1 VTRRALVAG
10 AGIGG
15 LAAALALARQG
26 FRVDVFERAPACQ
39 EFGAGLQLTPNA
51 TRALR
56 ALGALEAVSALA
68 TAPRAV
74 RVLRG
79 SNGGELAHLP
89 VDDAEQRWGAPYLA
103 IHRVDLQRALADAA
117 TSANVALHFAT
128 EVVSFESEATSV
140 SVGLRRGGVERRE
153 SGALLVGADGLRSQV
168 RSELRTQGG
177 FGADGAPRLSG
188 RVAFRATV
196 AAERVAA
203 RARTSEVTLRI
214 GPSAHLV
221 HYPLRGGSLVN
232 LAAVIEAGWRGSP
245 EDDPWDA
252 VADRPALDRAFADW
266 SGDARALIAAPTDW
280 RAWPLYVREPLP
292 HFASGRIALIGD
304 AAHPMTPF
312 LAQGAAQAIED
323 AEALGRR
330 LAESDDVTSALAAY
344 SDDRVARAT
353 RIQREALAQ
362 GRLFHLDGPLAFA
375 RDLTMLALGPEGVL
389 RRYGW
394 LYAA

>member
-1 VTRRALVAG
+1 MTRRALVAG

-15 LAAALALARQG
+15 LAAALALARHG
-26 FRVDVFERAPACQ
+26 FRVDVFERAPALH
-39 EFGAGLQLTPNA
+39 ELGAGLQLTPNA

-56 ALGALEAVSALA
+56 ALGVLEAVSALA

-79 SNGGELAHLP
+79 ADGGELAHLP

-103 IHRVDLQRALADAA
+103 IHRADLQRALADAA
-117 TSANVALHFAT
+117 IAANVALHFDS
-128 EVVSFESEATSV
+128 EVVGLDSDAASASL
-140 SVGLRRGGVERRE
+140 GLRRRGVERRE
-153 SGALLVGADGLRSQV
+153 SGALLVAADGLRSLV
-168 RSELRTQGG
+168 RAQGG
-177 FGADGAPRLSG
+177 FGANEAPRLSG

-203 RARTSEVTLRI
+203 RAHANEVTLRI

-221 HYPLRGGSLVN
+221 HYPLRGASLIN
-232 LAAVIEAGWRGSP
+232 LAAVIEASWRGSA

-280 RAWPLYVREPLP
+280 RAWPLHVREPLP
-292 HFASGRIALIGD
+292 HFAKGRVALIGD

-330 LAESDDVTSALAAY
+330 LAETDDVASALAAY
-344 SDDRVARAT
+344 SDDRVARAN

-394 LYAA
+394 LYTA

>member
-1 VTRRALVAG
+1 L
-10 AGIGG
+10 
-15 LAAALALARQG
+15 
-26 FRVDVFERAPACQ
+26 Q

-79 SNGGELAHLP
+79 ADGGELAHLP
-89 VDDAEQRWGAPYLA
+89 VEDAERRWGAPYLA
-103 IHRVDLQRALADAA
+103 IHRADLQCALAAA
-117 TSANVALHFAT
+117 ARANGVSLHFDAQVASV
-128 EVVSFESEATSV
+128 EGDETSV
-140 SVGLRRGGVERRE
+140 SLGVRRAGRDSSERGE
-153 SGALLVGADGLRSQV
+153 LLVGADGLRSSV
-168 RSELRTQGG
+168 RALAG
-177 FGADGAPRLSG
+177 FGGIAPGGTDAPAFSG
-188 RVAFRATV
+188 KVAFRATV
-196 AAERVAA
+196 AADRVAPRA
-203 RARTSEVTLRI
+203 RANEVTLRI
-214 GPSAHLV
+214 GARAHLV
-221 HYPLRGGSLVN
+221 HYPLRDASLVN
-232 LAAVIEAGWRGSP
+232 LAAVIEANWRDP
-245 EDDPWDA
+245 TDEDPWDA
-252 VADRPALDRAFADW
+252 RADRPALDRAFADW
-266 SGDARALIAAPTDW
+266 SGDARALIAAPADW

-292 HFASGRIALIGD
+292 YFARGLVALIGD

-323 AEALGRR
+323 ADALGRR
-330 LAESDDVTSALAAY
+330 LAESAEAAAALAAY

-362 GRLFHLDGPLAFA
+362 GRLFHLDGALAVA